1 MQCLQ
6 GFGKVEIITKPFY
19 VCRMDILISFR
30 GAQESSVDGYIGSLR
45 AWLEEHVQQLAL
57 EAG

>member
-1 MQCLQ
+1 M
-6 GFGKVEIITKPFY
+6 EIITKPFY